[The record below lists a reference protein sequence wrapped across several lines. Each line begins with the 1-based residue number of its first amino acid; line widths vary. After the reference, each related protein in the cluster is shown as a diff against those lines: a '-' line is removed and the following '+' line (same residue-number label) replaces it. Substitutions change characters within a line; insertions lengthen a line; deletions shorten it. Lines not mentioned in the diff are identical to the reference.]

1 MLVPNWAPNLQC
13 KQDVHSSKATVRESL
28 LFSARL
34 RLEESIPRAKVAQVV
49 EETLDLVELRPLAD
63 LVVGDLGGEGLS
75 IEQRKRLSIA
85 VEL

>member
-1 MLVPNWAPNLQC
+1 MQC

-63 LVVGDLGGEGLS
+63 HVVGDLGGEGLS